1 MAKLTQR
8 EKIMKA
14 LLFANQMK
22 SQARMLKIEAKE
34 YDVKFPIPIAEQI
47 ESAAKKLL
55 DDLK

>member
-1 MAKLTQR
+1 
-8 EKIMKA
+8 MKA
-14 LLFANQMK
+14 SLFANQMK

-34 YDVKFPIPIAEQI
+34 YDVKFPVPIAEQI